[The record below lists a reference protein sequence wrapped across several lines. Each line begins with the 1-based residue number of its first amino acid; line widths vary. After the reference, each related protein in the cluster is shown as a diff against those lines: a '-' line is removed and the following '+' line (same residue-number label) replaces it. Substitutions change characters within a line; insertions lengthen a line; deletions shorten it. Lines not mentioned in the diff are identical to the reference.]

1 MIVPWRMK
9 TFVRGILQL
18 LVVLMVMMIM
28 VMMMVIMVMMIM
40 LGSASAR
47 PNGIE
52 RTGKG
57 VEAKLRLLVYILEC
71 SKRTRTCTRTRTGGK
86 PKRREH
92 HSRRISSG
100 KRLNLSLQESKW
112 RGERELS

>member
-1 MIVPWRMK
+1 
-9 TFVRGILQL
+9 
-18 LVVLMVMMIM
+18 MVMMIM

-57 VEAKLRLLVYILEC
+57 VEAAPAGVHI
-71 SKRTRTCTRTRTGGK
+71 GM
-86 PKRREH
+86 
-92 HSRRISSG
+92 
-100 KRLNLSLQESKW
+100 
-112 RGERELS
+112 